1 MVKVTVEENGQTE
14 AKLDGEFVLAA
25 TFEKI
30 EGGAQIL
37 IAGVGGIQP
46 KDFMI
51 MLGQIVVEVTKRHLE
66 DPKLRELTYIYLLEK
81 VTEALKR
88 QFWKRREEKEMRTDA
103 FIPENANEETLM
115 LQGRINALAA
125 VLAYTKGEAI
135 SKKLVK
141 AIVGIEPEE
150 DV

>member
-1 MVKVTVEENGQTE
+1 MAKVTVEENGQTE

-81 VTEALKR
+81 VTEVLK
-88 QFWKRREEKEMRTDA
+88 KDSSGREENEMRTDA

-135 SKKLVK
+135 SKELVK

>member
-30 EGGAQIL
+30 DGGAQIL

-81 VTEALKR
+81 VTEALKKTVLEEER
-88 QFWKRREEKEMRTDA
+88 GKR
-103 FIPENANEETLM
+103 NE
-115 LQGRINALAA
+115 
-125 VLAYTKGEAI
+125 
-135 SKKLVK
+135 
-141 AIVGIEPEE
+141 
-150 DV
+150 D